1 MSELFITLNVCFFY
15 KKKVYLFFSIYMIKE
30 SINIKK
36 KYYIRKACANNFGI
50 IALSFISYFFEYF
63 IIIKNKFC
71 IV

>member
-1 MSELFITLNVCFFY
+1 
-15 KKKVYLFFSIYMIKE
+15 MIKE

-63 IIIKNKFC
+63 IIIKSKFC